1 MSVSKRLRVHGQL
14 GRRWAQ
20 QNAIALGVTGLGF
33 LLITL
38 FFLDRIFVTIPPG
51 HGGVMWER
59 LFGGTVTERVFGE
72 GLHVIMP
79 FNQMFAYD
87 TRLQEVT
94 EKYDAISSDGLVMQV
109 ELSIRFRLVERNVGY
124 LHKFIGPDYV
134 RKLIVP
140 ELAAHMRTVIS
151 NYTPEDLYS
160 RKRQKIQKE
169 IFEQVSRQM
178 ETLYDPDQPSRRF
191 VVVETV
197 LIRGVVI
204 PTRVKDAIESKIE
217 QFHKMLEYDYRIQRE
232 AKESI
237 RKHIEAEG
245 IRKFQEV
252 VSQGIT
258 KDLLTWK
265 GIEATLALSRSDNAK
280 VVVIGSG
287 KNGLPVILNADSPES
302 ARPPRAGREQGT
314 GTAQLD
320 AEEIQTNPEDLD
332 AIAHEAPRPAKPLQ
346 RTPSSA
352 IPKVLERLLDSKS
365 SPPPRRTR
373 PMGSDFYLDRQEAR
387 ESNAKTY
394 ARSLHLALTQA
405 KGIMVTDADGKRY
418 YDCLSAAGTLVL
430 GHKHPVVKEALKQ
443 AIDAD
448 LPMQLLDLASP
459 VKDAFVEEIFDSL
472 PASFAR
478 RARIQFCGPTGAD
491 GVEAAVKL
499 VKTAT
504 GSSGMMAFHGAYH
517 GMTHATLAI
526 SGNLAP
532 RAGIGGLMAGVQFMP
547 FPQSYRCPF
556 GVGGE
561 QGHSLSS
568 RYIESTL
575 ADPESGVSPA
585 GLIVELVQGE
595 GGVNAAPLDWIREIR
610 RITRAQNV
618 PLILDEVQTGGGR
631 TGKLWAFEHA
641 GIEPDVIVMSK
652 AIGGGLPMSVV
663 VYDEKYDHW
672 RGGAHAGTFRGNQ
685 LAMAAGLA
693 TLRFIRSEGLAAHA
707 AAMGARLA
715 ANLRQLQGDF
725 PFLGDVRGLGLMLG
739 VEIVDPDQPAG
750 WQGVPP
756 ADPDRARRLRKACL
770 ERGLI
775 LELGGRFSAVVR
787 FLPPLIVTA
796 AQVDEIST
804 IFAAAVRA
812 VHA

>member
-1 MSVSKRLRVHGQL
+1 MSVSKRLRVHWHL
-14 GRRWAQ
+14 GRRWSQ

-134 RKLIVP
+134 SKLIVP

-169 IFEQVSRQM
+169 IFELVSRQM

-265 GIEATLALSRSDNAK
+265 GIEATLALSRSDNSK

-287 KNGLPVILNADSPES
+287 KNGLPVILNAETPET
-302 ARPPRAGREQGT
+302 AKPQRAGREQGS
-314 GTAQLD
+314 GMAQLD
-320 AEEIQTNPEDLD
+320 AEELQTKPEDLD
-332 AIAHEAPRPAKPLQ
+332 AIAHEAARPPKPLP

-352 IPKVLERLLDSKS
+352 LPKVLERILDSKS
-365 SPPPRRTR
+365 QPP
-373 PMGSDFYLDRQEAR
+373 
-387 ESNAKTY
+387 
-394 ARSLHLALTQA
+394 
-405 KGIMVTDADGKRY
+405 
-418 YDCLSAAGTLVL
+418 AA
-430 GHKHPVVKEALKQ
+430 
-443 AIDAD
+443 
-448 LPMQLLDLASP
+448 
-459 VKDAFVEEIFDSL
+459 KDAN
-472 PASFAR
+472 
-478 RARIQFCGPTGAD
+478 D
-491 GVEAAVKL
+491 G
-499 VKTAT
+499 
-504 GSSGMMAFHGAYH
+504 
-517 GMTHATLAI
+517 
-526 SGNLAP
+526 
-532 RAGIGGLMAGVQFMP
+532 Q
-547 FPQSYRCPF
+547 
-556 GVGGE
+556 
-561 QGHSLSS
+561 
-568 RYIESTL
+568 
-575 ADPESGVSPA
+575 
-585 GLIVELVQGE
+585 
-595 GGVNAAPLDWIREIR
+595 
-610 RITRAQNV
+610 
-618 PLILDEVQTGGGR
+618 
-631 TGKLWAFEHA
+631 
-641 GIEPDVIVMSK
+641 
-652 AIGGGLPMSVV
+652 
-663 VYDEKYDHW
+663 
-672 RGGAHAGTFRGNQ
+672 
-685 LAMAAGLA
+685 
-693 TLRFIRSEGLAAHA
+693 
-707 AAMGARLA
+707 
-715 ANLRQLQGDF
+715 
-725 PFLGDVRGLGLMLG
+725 
-739 VEIVDPDQPAG
+739 
-750 WQGVPP
+750 
-756 ADPDRARRLRKACL
+756 
-770 ERGLI
+770 
-775 LELGGRFSAVVR
+775 
-787 FLPPLIVTA
+787 
-796 AQVDEIST
+796 
-804 IFAAAVRA
+804 
-812 VHA
+812 